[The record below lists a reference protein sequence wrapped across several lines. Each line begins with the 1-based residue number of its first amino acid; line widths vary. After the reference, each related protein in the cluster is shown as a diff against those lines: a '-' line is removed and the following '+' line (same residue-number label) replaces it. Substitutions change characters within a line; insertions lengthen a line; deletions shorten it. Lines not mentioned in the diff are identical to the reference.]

1 MNNENEKDLKQTNG
15 GSPLTPRG
23 TSSDLAEFSLRNLFA
38 KVDPEGTTNYDK
50 MMSQY
55 NEKVRAEADKYMN
68 PRRRDL
74 RDTLEP
80 FACRASD
87 NIAAL
92 TPVLSQYGMT
102 ICSEGNISAVV
113 GDAKSKKTFL
123 CTAIVGAMLNP
134 STLVRPMG
142 IAHNYRRVLWV
153 DTEQSVEHIQRVLY
167 RINLLTNN
175 DLQSEHQM
183 LYALALREVDPL
195 RRKKLVEDALEYY
208 KPKLVIID
216 GISDLMYNTN
226 APDESEALVS
236 KLLALST
243 QYECHIMV
251 VLHTNPDSDKARGH
265 IGSTLRRKVE
275 AMMFV
280 HRVGD
285 VSVVEPRVCRNSEF
299 ERFAFHIE
307 EVDADTVSR
316 YPAAEGLGL
325 PVQCP
330 LPHDASEKE
339 DDCVK
344 VLREELGGVA
354 HRNLL
359 CSKLTTIYG
368 ITENYARV
376 KISRAVSKGLM
387 LCDNENILSLP

>member
-1 MNNENEKDLKQTNG
+1 MYNKPENDLNYANASPEQTPQG
-15 GSPLTPRG
+15 TGSR
-23 TSSDLAEFSLRNLFA
+23 LAEFSLRKLMA
-38 KVDPEGTTNYDK
+38 EADPEGRMDYDK
-50 MMSQY
+50 MISEY
-55 NEKVRAEADKYMN
+55 NERVKANADRAMN
-68 PRRRDL
+68 PRRCDL

-87 NIAAL
+87 DIPAL
-92 TPVLSQYGMT
+92 TPVLSQHGMT

-134 STLVRPMG
+134 STQTRPMG

-167 RINLLTNN
+167 RINLLSHN
-175 DLQSEHQM
+175 DMQSEHKM

-243 QYECHIMV
+243 QYACHIMV
-251 VLHTNPDSDKARGH
+251 VLHTNPDTDKARGH

-280 HRVGD
+280 HRVGEL
-285 VSVVEPRVCRNSEF
+285 SVVEPRVCRNNEF
-299 ERFAFHIE
+299 ERFAFRIE
-307 EVDADTVSR
+307 EADAETISR

-325 PVQCP
+325 PTQCP
-330 LPHDASEKE
+330 LPNDSSDKE
-339 DDCVK
+339 DDCAK

-359 CSKLTTIYG
+359 CSKLMTSYG

-376 KISRAVSKGLM
+376 KMSRAISRGSI
-387 LCDNENILSLP
+387 LCDDQNILSLP